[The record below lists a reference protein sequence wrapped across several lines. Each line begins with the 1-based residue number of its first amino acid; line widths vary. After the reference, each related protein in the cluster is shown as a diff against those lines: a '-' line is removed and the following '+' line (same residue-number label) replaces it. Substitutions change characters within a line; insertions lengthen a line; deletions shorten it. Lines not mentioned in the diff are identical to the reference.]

1 MIEVTSSGNFKKTE
15 KFLYTMAKGDVFYIL
30 DSYGQQGL
38 FALEIA
44 TPVDSG
50 LTANSWT
57 YEVVKKN
64 GKYQI
69 IWHNS
74 NVVSGIP
81 VAILIQYGHATGT
94 GGWVEGYD
102 YINPSIKPLFDKI
115 ANDVWEMVQH
125 A

>member
-15 KFLYTMAKGDVFYIL
+15 QFLYGMRKGDVFDIL
-30 DSYGQQGL
+30 ETYGQQGVD
-38 FALEIA
+38 ALMLA

-50 LTANSWT
+50 LTAQSWS
-57 YEVVKKN
+57 YEVLRKN

-74 NVVSGIP
+74 NLESGIP

-102 YINPSIKPLFDKI
+102 YINPAIKPLFDKI
-115 ANDVWEMVQH
+115 AYDVWEMVQH